1 MLEARQAYLHEVD
14 ANDLGDTITTI
25 ARHHAILP
33 NPSQKVASFALIAAD
48 GLDVWFVDK
57 EREIAGEKRWLI
69 PDGLLQ
75 CSMEASSKEVLE
87 AVTTVVEEVAEEYG
101 ANTAVALSRAKAYVA
116 ERAEESDELDAHEL
130 GREVFADAP
139 QVAERFDR
147 AVDEGVLPE
156 RVVVEKAVAK
166 RVTRTHKIRTDT
178 GIEVTFPAEYGENAE
193 FIEFLSTPDGRIE
206 IALKNIGAIE
216 NR

>member
-1 MLEARQAYLHEVD
+1 M
-14 ANDLGDTITTI
+14 
-25 ARHHAILP
+25 
-33 NPSQKVASFALIAAD
+33 
-48 GLDVWFVDK
+48 
-57 EREIAGEKRWLI
+57 
-69 PDGLLQ
+69 
-75 CSMEASSKEVLE
+75 
-87 AVTTVVEEVAEEYG
+87 
-101 ANTAVALSRAKAYVA
+101 
-116 ERAEESDELDAHEL
+116 
-130 GREVFADAP
+130 FADAP